1 MDPNGTTAAK
11 LFENASHGLTY
22 NDIIIMPDTI
32 DFAPGDVDL
41 TTKLTREITLRRP
54 LVSSPMDTVTE
65 HRMAIALALC
75 GGLGIIH
82 YNCSIAE
89 QVDEVRKVRR
99 FENGF
104 ILDPVVL
111 SPENT
116 IADVDLIKREQGF
129 SGIPITEDGKQRGK
143 LVGIVTNRD
152 IDFEPDRSRKLKEV
166 MTKDLVTAPPKAFR
180 SMRPMKS
187 CAPASAANCPLST
200 RTATWLR

>member
-1 MDPNGTTAAK
+1 
-11 LFENASHGLTY
+11 
-22 NDIIIMPDTI
+22 MPDTI
-32 DFAPGDVDL
+32 HFAPADVDL
-41 TTKLTREITLRRP
+41 TTRLTREITLRRP

-75 GGLGIIH
+75 GGLGVIH

-89 QVDEVRKVRR
+89 QVDEIRKVRR

-116 IADVDLIKREQGF
+116 IADVDRIKQSQGF
-129 SGIPITEDGKQRGK
+129 SGIPITSDGKPRGK

-166 MTKDLVTAPPKAFR
+166 DEQ
-180 SMRPMKS
+180 RPGHG
-187 CAPASAANCPLST
+187 AQGRIAE
-200 RTATWLR
+200 RGQ